1 MRALS
6 ETLLT
11 LPMPILAL
19 LLVGLAAWSRRR
31 LSLALIASATLAFLI
46 LAMPMAAGVLE
57 RPLADGAAVFDAE
70 TAAATVILVPTAG
83 IFADPEGAWW
93 PSATS
98 IRRAVAGRALQQR
111 TGLPLLLIGGSPAG
125 ESESEA
131 VTVARQLGLIGAD
144 GPASPPVI
152 LGTEARNSA
161 ETAEAARLVVERL
174 GGGRLVLVTTPIH
187 MARMAASL
195 RAVGLVVSGHAAA
208 AAVPLRRPL
217 GTLEPYLPSA
227 AGLARSGAALHE
239 YLAILWYL
247 LNGDLR
253 LADLG
258 AGA

>member
-11 LPMPILAL
+11 LPMPILGL
-19 LLVGLAAWSRRR
+19 LLLGLAAWSRRR
-31 LSLALIASATLAFLI
+31 LSLALIGSATLAFLV
-46 LAMPMAAGVLE
+46 LAMPMAADVLE
-57 RPLADGAAVFDAE
+57 RPLAGGAAAFDAE
-70 TAAATVILVPTAG
+70 TAATVILVPTAG

-98 IRRAVAGRALQQR
+98 IRRAVAGRALQSR

-131 VTVARQLGLIGAD
+131 ATVARQLGLIGAD
-144 GPASPPVI
+144 RPASPPVI
-152 LGTEARNSA
+152 LETGARNSA
-161 ETAEAARLVVERL
+161 ETARAARLVVERL

-195 RAVGLVVSGHAAA
+195 RAVGLVVSGHAATA
-208 AAVPLRRPL
+208 PPPLSRPL
-217 GTLEPYLPSA
+217 GGLEPYLPSA

-253 LADLG
+253 FADLG